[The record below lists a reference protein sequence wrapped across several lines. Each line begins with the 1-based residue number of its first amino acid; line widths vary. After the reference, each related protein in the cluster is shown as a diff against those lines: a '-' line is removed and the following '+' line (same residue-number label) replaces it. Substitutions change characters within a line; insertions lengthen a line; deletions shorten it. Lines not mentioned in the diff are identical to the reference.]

1 MGWLDLVNFIIVV
14 YKVVHDTVKYP
25 AAITHSSRL
34 IQDGALSRFSKKS
47 YFGNFFSLGWGAEC
61 VREGGG
67 KENGCSVGPKI
78 DPKKQSCLA
87 TPPTYRQWKEEEEQ
101 VGGRRRREGKSNR
114 LERGGATCPRG
125 KGGEHK
131 FTNLTHGNK
140 CPLTEQMLLIV
151 LFRVSIDWNL
161 TVVESRTSSVEW

>member
-1 MGWLDLVNFIIVV
+1 MGWLDLVNFVIVV

-34 IQDGALSRFSKKS
+34 IQCGALGRCSKKS

-67 KENGCSVGPKI
+67 EENGCSVGPKI

-101 VGGRRRREGKSNR
+101 VGGRRRRGGKSNR
-114 LERGGATCPRG
+114 LERGGGYLPEGERG
-125 KGGEHK
+125 GAQIYQFDPSQQMPLDWANAFYSSFSRFDKLEFDGG
-131 FTNLTHGNK
+131 
-140 CPLTEQMLLIV
+140 
-151 LFRVSIDWNL
+151 
-161 TVVESRTSSVEW
+161 